1 MLSHSSATAPIP
13 VLNTEQLLAYG
24 LAKWNTQPGAIWNI
38 CGEWD
43 AGAWQALGAREGQI
57 FNGDRALK
65 QPGPFKRLGAFVVL
79 NQYWPCF
86 RLRDS
91 RSGQWL
97 SPEAA
102 ALWAPRL
109 TVWLLPF
116 YARGL
121 AMNGSSL
128 TLKVECPTPHF
139 QADLIGHLRSLFRLL
154 DQDPDLREEW
164 DLLTERILSL
174 GLTIEAAT
182 YAATSGMEP
191 LRAFVTA
198 PGNCFER
205 CDPAFKD
212 ELMIDIIFNEPRFLT
227 DATDIGLD

>member
-1 MLSHSSATAPIP
+1 MLSHASAPAPIP
-13 VLNTEQLLAYG
+13 VLNTEQLLAHG
-24 LAKWNTQPGAIWNI
+24 LAKWNAQPGAIWNI
-38 CGEWD
+38 RGEWN
-43 AGAWQALGAREGQI
+43 AAAWQELGSREGRI
-57 FNGDRALK
+57 FDGHHALNH
-65 QPGPFKRLGAFVVL
+65 PGPFKRLGAFAVL
-79 NQYWPCF
+79 NQYGPCF
-86 RLRDS
+86 CLRDS
-91 RSGQWL
+91 RSGQLL
-97 SPEAA
+97 SPEAM

-109 TVWLLPF
+109 TLWLLPF
-116 YARGL
+116 YGSGL

-128 TLKVECPTPHF
+128 SLKVECPTPHF

-154 DQDPDLREEW
+154 DQDPGLREEW
-164 DLLTERILSL
+164 DLLTERVLSL

-191 LRAFVTA
+191 LRTFVTA

-212 ELMIDIIFNEPRFLT
+212 ELMIDIIFNEPKFLA